1 MLNNRIRAGV
11 VGAIAACGFA
21 GACVAPAASQ
31 AQPVSGSGAA
41 NGCAVYNASTGESST
56 VPDGTLV
63 IALSGSIYKCSNGT
77 WVKQPSLVR
86 VGKPVGIGGP
96 VLAPP
101 LLGR

>member
-21 GACVAPAASQ
+21 AACVAPTASQ
-31 AQPVSGSGAA
+31 AQPVSGSGGAK
-41 NGCAVYNASTGESST
+41 GCAVFNAGTGESST
-56 VPDGTLV
+56 VPDGTLI

-77 WVKQPSLVR
+77 WVKQAGLVR
-86 VGKPVGIGGP
+86 GGHPMGIGRP

-101 LLGR
+101 LAAR